1 MATDDPFVGK
11 WRFST
16 KKSNY
21 NGLRIRY
28 EKAGEHS
35 YKFYDANEVAHE
47 KIADG
52 KEHPGEMGNTYLVR
66 QDNATTWIFITKEPD
81 GTVLNTTRK
90 VTNNGR
96 TMTATWHDTKP
107 DGKVETGW
115 GEWRRIGSGQGLE
128 GTWENTGK
136 GEDNSTTEM
145 VVTPY
150 DSDGLTFS
158 NPSDKEH
165 QSIKF
170 DGKDYPDIGPQ
181 VTKGSVASATRIDSR
196 TIEEIDKIDGRVV
209 DKQEIKVS
217 SDGKT
222 MTQTI
227 HPTTNGSK
235 TVTNVWERF

>member
-1 MATDDPFVGK
+1 MISSHDLLLCSVVSLQHLPYNILAAPLCRSTRGIVHMNVLHRSLLSLLLLSGTVMATDDPFVGK

-107 DGKVETGW
+107 DGKVETG
-115 GEWRRIGSGQGLE
+115 
-128 GTWENTGK
+128 
-136 GEDNSTTEM
+136 
-145 VVTPY
+145 
-150 DSDGLTFS
+150 
-158 NPSDKEH
+158 
-165 QSIKF
+165 
-170 DGKDYPDIGPQ
+170 
-181 VTKGSVASATRIDSR
+181 
-196 TIEEIDKIDGRVV
+196 
-209 DKQEIKVS
+209 
-217 SDGKT
+217 
-222 MTQTI
+222 
-227 HPTTNGSK
+227 
-235 TVTNVWERF
+235 